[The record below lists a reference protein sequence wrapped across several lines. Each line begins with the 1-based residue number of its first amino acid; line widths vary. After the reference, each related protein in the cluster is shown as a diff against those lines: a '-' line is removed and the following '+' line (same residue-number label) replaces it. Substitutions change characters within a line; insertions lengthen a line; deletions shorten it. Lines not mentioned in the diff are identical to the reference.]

1 LFSSCRLKTVAELI
15 KPTEKTLF
23 NGGYDE

>member
-1 LFSSCRLKTVAELI
+1 LFSGCRLKTVAELI